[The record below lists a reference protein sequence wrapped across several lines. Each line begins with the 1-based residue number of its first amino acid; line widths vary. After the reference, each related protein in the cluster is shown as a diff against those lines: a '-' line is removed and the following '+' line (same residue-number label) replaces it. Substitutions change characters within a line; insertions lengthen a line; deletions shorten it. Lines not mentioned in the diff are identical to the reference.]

1 MASESESG
9 TIREQRQGSMGSDE
23 RALEERRKIQKLI
36 RDDDEL
42 IIPDLFKKLDDYL
55 VKPTNAGL
63 PAAEMIAIGLG
74 KLSAIG
80 DTETHPSAALLKEW
94 GRDKGTVEDLLILVL
109 VKGKNRMQCAA
120 SDALGQIGTLTSK
133 AAFEAAAGV
142 GGNVGDK
149 NAAVRARAKIGLRRV
164 NMRLGGRDLGGTRTL
179 KKLDAVELDK
189 IIHQAC
195 DGEPELELDHPKDKL
210 YRVTVT
216 LTGDRAETLEEKQ
229 ENARSQ
235 TVFIQIDNRHSR
247 SFGRGVTIHSDYVVL
262 FTPCGPLNDSAYKQV
277 LQMNALRLNTKKLED
292 QPFGFT
298 QGSLGIYGD
307 EFVMLDTQPIET
319 ITKDTIYRAI
329 RVLASLGDE
338 IEKKLTGGKDAR

>member
-36 RDDDEL
+36 RADDEL
-42 IIPDLFKKLDDYL
+42 VIPQLFEKLDSYL
-55 VKPTNAGL
+55 AQPSNAAI
-63 PAAEMIAIGLG
+63 PAAEMAAIGLG
-74 KLSAIG
+74 KLSSIG
-80 DTETHPSAALLKEW
+80 STQRYKSQSLLGAEA
-94 GRDKGTVEDLLILVL
+94 TIEDLLIHALIN
-109 VKGKNRMQCAA
+109 GKNRMQCAA
-120 SDALGQIGTLTSK
+120 SDALGQIGTLACKSALEGT
-133 AAFEAAAGV
+133 AGI
-142 GGNVGDK
+142 GGNIGDK

-164 NMRLGGRDLGGTRTL
+164 NMRLGGRDLGEARSL

-195 DGEPELELDHPKDKL
+195 DGEPELQLDHPKDKL

-216 LTGDRAETLEEKQ
+216 LTADKAEKLENKEA
-229 ENARSQ
+229 NTRSQ
-235 TVFIQIDNRHSR
+235 TIFIQIDNRHSR

-262 FTPCGPLNDSAYKQV
+262 FTPCGPLNDAAYRQV

-298 QGSLGIYGD
+298 QGALGIYGD

-319 ITKDTIYRAI
+319 VTKDSIYRAI

-338 IEKKLTGGKDAR
+338 IEKKLTGGKDSR

>member
-23 RALEERRKIQKLI
+23 RALEERRKVQKLI
-36 RDDDEL
+36 RGEEDDAIEQ
-42 IIPDLFKKLDDYL
+42 LFARLDRYL
-55 VKPTNAGL
+55 TQPSNAAL
-63 PAAEMIAIGLG
+63 PAAEMAAIGLG
-74 KLSAIG
+74 KLSTVGSTKLYTSQSGTQA
-80 DTETHPSAALLKEW
+80 
-94 GRDKGTVEDLLILVL
+94 TVEDLLIYALVN
-109 VKGKNRMQCAA
+109 GRNRMQCAA
-120 SDALGQIGTLTSK
+120 SDALGQIGTITSK
-133 AAFEAAAGV
+133 AALEETAGV

-195 DGEPELELDHPKDKL
+195 DGEPELQLDHPKDKL

-216 LTGDRAETLEEKQ
+216 LTADRAEKLEEKQ

-235 TVFIQIDNRHSR
+235 TVFIQIDNKHSR

-262 FTPCGPLNDSAYKQV
+262 FTPCGPLNDAAYRQV